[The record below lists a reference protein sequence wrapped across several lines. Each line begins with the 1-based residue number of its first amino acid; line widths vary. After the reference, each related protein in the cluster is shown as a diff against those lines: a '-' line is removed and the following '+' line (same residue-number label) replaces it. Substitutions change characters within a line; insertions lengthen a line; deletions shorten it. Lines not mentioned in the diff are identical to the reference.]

1 VEKVREEV
9 LRLYGNRLR
18 TRVCGICTIDDMILM
33 VRHKGIGLT
42 DTFWCPP
49 GGGIKFAET
58 AHQALEREF
67 LEETGLIIKPRQL
80 LFVNEFLE
88 PPLHAMELFF
98 MTQILGGELEMGKD
112 PEMSENNQI
121 ITEVELMSFEKIKSF
136 PPNEVH
142 RMFQFCTTYD
152 DVFTLKGYLQV

>member
-1 VEKVREEV
+1 MDNIREEV

-18 TRVCGICTIDDMILM
+18 TRVCGICAIDGKILM

-49 GGGIKFAET
+49 GGGVQFAET
-58 AHQALEREF
+58 ATQALEREF
-67 LEETGLIIKPRQL
+67 LEETGLIIRTQQL
-80 LFVNEFLE
+80 LFVNEFLQ

-98 MTQILGGELEMGKD
+98 MTEILGGELQMGRD

-142 RMFQFCTTYD
+142 RMFQFCATYD